1 MLKPKEQGPSMAE
14 WVTKMCLLGET
25 NRDLYRALREI
36 MWQFVVENSA
46 RSDYPSIFS

>member
-1 MLKPKEQGPSMAE
+1 MS
-14 WVTKMCLLGET
+14 LLART
-25 NRDLYRALREI
+25 DPALYRALRDI

>member
-1 MLKPKEQGPSMAE
+1 MKKSNEQGPSTAE
-14 WVTKMCLLGET
+14 WVAKMSLLAAT